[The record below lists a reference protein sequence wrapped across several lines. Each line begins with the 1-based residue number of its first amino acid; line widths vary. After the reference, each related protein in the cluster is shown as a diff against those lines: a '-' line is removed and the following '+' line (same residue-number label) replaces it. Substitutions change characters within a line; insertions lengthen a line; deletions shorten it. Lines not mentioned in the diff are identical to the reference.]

1 MSQNKNTFFVL
12 GELTPEMLKIEEIL
26 TNANLDLE
34 YGSHNGKELKDTN
47 KNNNFAFIVE
57 L

>member
-1 MSQNKNTFFVL
+1 MSQNKNTLFVL

-34 YGSHNGKELKDTN
+34 YGYHNGKELKDTN